1 MQDSIQ
7 ELMEYEPEMGGYASQ
22 ELEFSGDSEF
32 YEASG
37 QELPFGE
44 MDEMELTAALLE
56 VNSDAE
62 LDQFLGNL
70 MQKAGRAVGS
80 FVRSP
85 TGQALGGIL
94 RGAAKKAL
102 PIVGRAVGGYLGGPG
117 TADTF
122 AKAAG
127 GLGRSF
133 GLELEGLSQEDQE
146 FEVGRRFVRFAGAA
160 AQKAA
165 LSPPNTPPQ
174 TAAQSAALAAAKQH
188 APGLLRPAPGAAVPT
203 PGVRQSGRWIR
214 RGRKIVLLNC

>member
-7 ELMEYEPEMGGYASQ
+7 ELMEYEPEMGGDVFQ

-102 PIVGRAVGGYLGGPG
+102 PIVGRFVRSPI
-117 TADTF
+117 
-122 AKAAG
+122 
-127 GLGRSF
+127 GRS
-133 GLELEGLSQEDQE
+133 LM
-146 FEVGRRFVRFAGAA
+146 
-160 AQKAA
+160 
-165 LSPPNTPPQ
+165 
-174 TAAQSAALAAAKQH
+174 
-188 APGLLRPAPGAAVPT
+188 LLT
-203 PGVRQSGRWIR
+203 
-214 RGRKIVLLNC
+214 